1 MKLIDALLGEHAMLY
16 ALFDSVESLAGQ
28 ATTMSEVQG
37 LASLLN
43 TQVSTHS
50 KLEEELLD
58 PALEPHMGVDGP
70 LAMMNEEHRGIRRA
84 LNRIERAKDV
94 KSGVDY
100 IHAAINL
107 VRDHFK
113 KEEVVLFNITQQIL
127 SDAEQ
132 TELGRRWARARGVDI
147 SQAHETN
154 D

>member
-16 ALFDSVESLAGQ
+16 ALFDSVESLAAQ
-28 ATTMSEVQG
+28 ATTMHQIQG

-70 LAMMNEEHRGIRRA
+70 LAMMNAEHRDIRRA
-84 LNRIERAKDV
+84 FKQTERARDV
-94 KSGVDY
+94 KGSIDCL
-100 IHAAINL
+100 HTALNL

-127 SDAEQ
+127 SDEEQ
-132 TELGRRWARARGVDI
+132 IALGKIWAKARGVEI
-147 SQAHETN
+147 S
-154 D
+154 

>member
-28 ATTMSEVQG
+28 ATTMNEVQA
-37 LASLLN
+37 LASLLS
-43 TQVSTHS
+43 TQVITHS

-84 LNRIERAKDV
+84 FNQIERAKDV
-94 KSGVDY
+94 KSGVDR
-100 IHAAINL
+100 IHTAISL

-127 SDAEQ
+127 SDDEQ
-132 TELGRRWARARGVDI
+132 TTLGRRWAEARGVEI
-147 SQAHETN
+147 S
-154 D
+154 

>member
-16 ALFDSVESLAGQ
+16 ALFDSVESLAAQ
-28 ATTMSEVQG
+28 ATTMDEVQG
-37 LASLLN
+37 LASLLSA
-43 TQVSTHS
+43 QVSSHS
-50 KLEEELLD
+50 QLEEELLD

-84 LNRIERAKDV
+84 FEQIERAKDV
-94 KSGVDY
+94 KSGVER

-127 SDAEQ
+127 SDEEQ
-132 TELGRRWARARGVDI
+132 MILGMKWARARGVDI
-147 SQAHETN
+147 S
-154 D
+154 